1 MIDLHSPSINKDAI
15 DYFRKCVKSGW
26 VSTGGNLVD
35 QFEKKIVNITDSKYA
50 IACNSGTSAL
60 HLSLKLAGVKSGDEV
75 IAPTLT
81 FVASINAILYNS
93 CSPIFMDSDNFYN
106 IDVNKTIEFLRKNT
120 IKKKNFSYNKKTKK
134 RISAILITHVWGNAV
149 NLKKLLNE
157 CKKRK
162 INIVEDASE
171 SLGTRYK
178 KNNKHTGTLGL
189 LGVLSFNANKIITTG
204 SGGMILTNNSKLAKK
219 ARYLTTQAKDDPIYF
234 VHNNVGYNYRMTNI
248 SAALG
253 LSQLKQLNYFLKK
266 KKLIRDFYISKIS
279 KIKNL
284 ELAKTPEYS
293 KNNNWLNILKIN
305 NKFKYSRNQLIN
317 IMIKNNISVR
327 PVWKL
332 NHLQKPFKKFQCYK
346 IKNAIKLIRSS
357 LCLPSSPSLTRKEL
371 KKIFLKLNA

>member
-15 DYFRKCVKSGW
+15 GYLRKCVKSGW
-26 VSTGGNLVD
+26 VSTGGNLIN
-35 QFEKKIVNITDSKYA
+35 QFEKKIENITGSKYA

-60 HLSLKLAGVKSGDEV
+60 HLSLKLAGVKSKDEV

-106 IDVNKTIEFLRKNT
+106 IDVNKTIEFLKQNT

-134 RISAILITHVWGNAV
+134 RISAILVTHVWGNAA
-149 NLKKLLNE
+149 NLNKLLKE

-178 KNNKHTGTLGL
+178 KNKKHTGTLGL
-189 LGVLSFNANKIITTG
+189 LGALSFNANKIITTG

-234 VHNNVGYNYRMTNI
+234 VHNNVGYNYRMSNI

-253 LSQLKQLNYFLKK
+253 LSQLKQLNYFLKRK
-266 KKLIRDFYISKIS
+266 ELIRDFYVSKIS

-305 NKFKYSRNQLIN
+305 KKFKYSRNQLIN
-317 IMIKNNISVR
+317 KMIQNNISVR

-332 NHLQKPFKKFQCYK
+332 NHLQKPFKKFQHYK
-346 IKNAIKLIRSS
+346 IKNAIKLVKSS
-357 LCLPSSPSLTRKEL
+357 LCLPSSPSLTQKEL
-371 KKIFLKLNA
+371 KKIFLKLSA